1 MNAYRPSSTKSRL
14 AMAALTIAVSAGL
27 LETVACSMLFPDAT
41 AVAAREQALNAQA
54 AQAQQLRDV
63 GPGPLRVA
71 GTAAPRS

>member
-1 MNAYRPSSTKSRL
+1 MNGYRPSSIKARL

-27 LETVACSMLFPDAT
+27 LETVAGSMLFPDAS
-41 AVAAREQALNAQA
+41 AVAAREETLNAQA

-63 GPGPLRVA
+63 GAGTMRVA